1 MLLAGGLK
9 RLGGDDARRWVD
21 GVRWRIEKH
30 ETLGSTMDLAAA
42 RAVAGEPAGL
52 VIWAEQQSAGRG
64 RLGRVWQ
71 ADAGTSLL
79 VTLLLRPTLSVVRDP
94 ELSREIAAAAARAIQ
109 RVTGFQPD
117 IKAPNDLMAGG
128 RKLAGIL
135 CQTSLRGAEVDY
147 LLVGIGLNV
156 NLPAARLPLPT
167 ATSLLVETGRPHDRD
182 ALLAAILDEVLVM
195 PGLASGED
203 EPGSADW
210 AG

>member
-1 MLLAGGLK
+1 
-9 RLGGDDARRWVD
+9 
-21 GVRWRIEKH
+21 
-30 ETLGSTMDLAAA
+30 MDLAAA

-156 NLPAARLPLPT
+156 NLPAARLPRPT